1 MNQRECK
8 RENISTVLNTVK
20 AMAFWKPAST
30 HDHLIASVLHCFVFH
45 FYVIEAD
52 RRGTSWQL
60 MISAIDPANQS
71 VTGNI

>member
-1 MNQRECK
+1 
-8 RENISTVLNTVK
+8 
-20 AMAFWKPAST
+20 MAFWKPASM
-30 HDHLIASVLHCFVFH
+30 HDHLIASDLRGFVFH